1 MRYRRKIWDI
11 VYTDGSVTTVIQD
24 SGAGIAISLPNG
36 STKAASAATRRLQQ
50 LQSKFR
56 GIGDGHLSCCGLT
69 TEEHHVCSSHWCTFI
84 STSTD
89 QQRIAHLALQ
99 LLSNNCRVAFQ
110 WIPTQP
116 GNELADTI
124 AKQGA
129 QIEQPGA
136 YVSYQEKAMITKTQV
151 IMVRLRT

>member
-1 MRYRRKIWDI
+1 MSTQMAPQIMPFR
-11 VYTDGSVTTVIQD
+11 TVGLEFTYLTAVQ
-24 SGAGIAISLPNG
+24 
-36 STKAASAATRRLQQ
+36 KQRVHQ
-50 LQSKFR
+50 LQSR
-56 GIGDGHLSCCGLT
+56 VRDIDDGHLSCCGLT
-69 TEEHHVCSSHWCTFI
+69 TEEHHVCSSHRCTFI

-110 WIPTQP
+110 WIPTQCRVL